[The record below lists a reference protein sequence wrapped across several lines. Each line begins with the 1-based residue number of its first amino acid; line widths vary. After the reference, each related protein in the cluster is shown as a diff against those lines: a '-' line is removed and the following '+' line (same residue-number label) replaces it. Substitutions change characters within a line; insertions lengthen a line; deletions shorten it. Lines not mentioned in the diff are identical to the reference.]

1 MPEEKEEGTAL
12 IMKSRPAMGY
22 ICVIAA
28 AILWA
33 SSGTSGKV
41 LFLSGITP
49 LELVQMRVTL
59 STVFI
64 LGSFAL
70 FRRNLLLIRI
80 RDIGY
85 FVILGSLAMALLQLS
100 YFYAISKIQVSAAIL
115 LEYMAPALIALYSI
129 CFWKERFTAIKVIA
143 LLLCLAGCYLVVG
156 GYDLQILKMNREGI
170 AWGLISAF
178 AFAGYTLI
186 GERGMHRYSPW
197 TVIFYAMLFASLT
210 LNIMLEPLGFLR
222 YDYDTRQ
229 WWYIMYI
236 VVMGTIIPFGLY
248 FIGINHIRSTRAS
261 ITATLEPIAAAFM
274 AFFLLGEI
282 PGHLQVLGGIMVISA
297 IVLLQLQ
304 KEHDDMSPYMIRYRK
319 KVKE

>member
-1 MPEEKEEGTAL
+1 
-12 IMKSRPAMGY
+12 MGY

-49 LELVQMRVTL
+49 VELVQMRVTL

-64 LGSFAL
+64 IGSFAL
-70 FRRNLLLIRI
+70 FRRNLLRIRR

-85 FVILGSLAMALLQLS
+85 FLILGSIAMALLQLS
-100 YFYAISKIQVSAAIL
+100 YFYAISRIQVSAAIL

-143 LLLCLAGCYLVVG
+143 LMLCLAGCYLVVG
-156 GYDLQILKMNREGI
+156 GYDLQILKMNRGGI
-170 AWGLISAF
+170 AWGLFSAF
-178 AFAGYTLI
+178 VFAGYTLI

-197 TVIFYAMLFASLT
+197 TVIFYAMFFASLT
-210 LNIMLEPLGFLR
+210 LNILFEPLGFLR

-229 WWYIMYI
+229 WCYIIYI

-274 AFFLLGEI
+274 AFFYWAKC
-282 PGHLQVLGGIMVISA
+282 PGTCRSLAG
-297 IVLLQLQ
+297 
-304 KEHDDMSPYMIRYRK
+304 
-319 KVKE
+319 